1 MYLKPLNLLNVRIV
15 IIFFCS
21 YHFPLVI
28 KALVVLKGVKA
39 KKKLQ
44 FAFLSFP
51 GLTE

>member
-39 KKKLQ
+39 KKNSNLPS
-44 FAFLSFP
+44 FLSQA
-51 GLTE
+51 